1 MKRVSAMRT
10 TGGIIGAA
18 GFALA
23 WGAGAQPI
31 PYASLPQDGTSAFPA
46 GSMAPVSSASP
57 LADALRA
64 ARGGD
69 VNRAQALQATLTDP
83 VARKL
88 VTWVEADSAGAMLSF
103 GQLDQAGRDLQGWP
117 REARRRA
124 VTEKAL
130 EFGGASPATVIA
142 WFGAREPQTAQGAL
156 ALASAYQAQGRT
168 ADAQALVRRFW
179 RERSFD
185 ADVQARM
192 LARFGSSLTPADH
205 ARRLQNLLYGQSG
218 PATQAMIGLVDADHQ
233 ALARARL
240 ALRADRNDAPELVS
254 ALPASVANDAGLAF
268 DRARFYR
275 KRNLDTIAVGFLS
288 AASADPPGPDAAA
301 AVWTERRALMGA
313 ALHSGDVRGAYAA
326 AAAHGLGD
334 GADYTEAEFFAGWIA
349 LSKLHDPALADA
361 HFANVQR
368 VGATPVTLSRAL
380 YWRGRAAQARG
391 DSVAAQSYWREGGA
405 YYTAF
410 YGQLSAERAGVTRIT
425 LGVDPTPTADDR
437 TRFEARETVRAARL
451 LAENGHRDL
460 FATFCQSIADQLDTV
475 GEAAL
480 LVDLARADG
489 DAGLA
494 TRVARVAITRG
505 LYLPE
510 RGWPILSA
518 PMGSGLPEPAFT
530 LAIVR
535 QESGFQPTI
544 RSAVG
549 ARGLMQ
555 LMPATASNVARR
567 QGLGYS
573 AERLDEPEYNL
584 RLGSAFLGQLTDDF
598 SGSYVLAAAGYNAG
612 PGRAGQWASDCGD
625 PRQSSIDPADFIECI
640 PFSETR
646 NYVMRVLESVEVY
659 RARLNGG
666 SAPLTLIADLHR
678 GGYAPSAAAM
688 QTASQAATTGPR

>member
-1 MKRVSAMRT
+1 MKLASATRT
-10 TGGIIGAA
+10 PWWIIGAA
-18 GFALA
+18 GVALA
-23 WGAGAQPI
+23 WTADAQPI
-31 PYASLPQDGTSAFPA
+31 PYASLPQDGTSSSQVGGAA
-46 GSMAPVSSASP
+46 AVVSISP
-57 LADALRA
+57 LSDALRA
-64 ARGGD
+64 ARSGD
-69 VNRAQALQATLTDP
+69 VNRAEALKATLTDP
-83 VARKL
+83 VAGKL
-88 VTWVEADSAGAMLSF
+88 VTWTEIDSSGTMLGF
-103 GQLDQAGRDLQGWP
+103 GQLEPAGRDLQGWP

-130 EFGGASPATVIA
+130 ELGGTSPTATIA

-156 ALASAYQAQGRT
+156 ALAAAYQAQNRA

-192 LARFGSSLTPADH
+192 LARFGTALTPEDH
-205 ARRLQNLLYGQSG
+205 ARRLQNLLYGQAG
-218 PATQAMIGLVDADHQ
+218 PATQAMIALVDADHQ

-240 ALRADRNDAPELVS
+240 ALRADRNDASALVS

-268 DRARFYR
+268 DRARYYR
-275 KRNLDTIAVGFLS
+275 KRSLDTIAVGYLA
-288 AASADPPGPDAAA
+288 AASADPPGPDAAS

-313 ALHSGDVRGAYAA
+313 ALRSGDTRGAYAA
-326 AAAHGLGD
+326 ASAHGLGD
-334 GADYTEAEFFAGWIA
+334 GVDYTEAEFFAGWIA
-349 LSKLHDPALADA
+349 LSKLHDPELADP

-368 VGATPVTLSRAL
+368 VGLTPVTLSRAL
-380 YWRGRAAQARG
+380 YWRGRAAAARG
-391 DSVAAQSYWREGGA
+391 DQVAAQSYWREGGA

-410 YGQLSAERAGVTRIT
+410 YGQLSAERAGVTRIN
-425 LGVDPTPTADDR
+425 LGVDPTPSADDR
-437 TRFEARETVRAARL
+437 ARFDARETVRAARL
-451 LAENGHRDL
+451 LAENGQREL
-460 FATFCQSIADQLDTV
+460 FSAFCLSIAENLDTV
-475 GEAAL
+475 EEEAL
-480 LVDLARADG
+480 LVDLARSGG
-489 DAGLA
+489 DPGLA
-494 TRVARVAITRG
+494 NRVARVAITRG

-510 RGWPILSA
+510 RGWPVLAA
-518 PMGSGLPEPAFT
+518 PLGSGLPEPAFT

-535 QESGFQPTI
+535 QESAFQPTI

-555 LMPATASNVARR
+555 LMPSTAAGVARR
-567 QGLGYS
+567 QGLS
-573 AERLDEPEYNL
+573 FSTERLDEPDYNL

-640 PFSETR
+640 PYSETR

-678 GGYAPSAAAM
+678 GGYTPAVAGL
-688 QTASQAATTGPR
+688 QTASQTR